1 MTRQSS
7 RFPTWMVVVAILLLA
22 VPIVWGLSAILH
34 IVAALSIGGILVVA
48 GLVLLFVWLRGRAGA

>member
-1 MTRQSS
+1 VTRQSS